1 MHTKKMTFAIVT
13 ALLVLALP
21 LAALAGNG
29 HGHGNT
35 RVYIGGSFWL
45 GPPAWGPAYYG
56 PGYWGPRYYYPPPP
70 YYAPAPV
77 IVQQTPQYV
86 ERAQADADYWYYC
99 ENPRGYYPYVR
110 TCPGGWMRV
119 VPDTVP
125 PGR

>member
-1 MHTKKMTFAIVT
+1 VNTKKMMTMAILAV
-13 ALLVLALP
+13 LLAVALP
-21 LAALAGNG
+21 PAAETGNG
-29 HGHGNT
+29 HSNT

-56 PGYWGPRYYYPPPP
+56 PGYWGPRYYYPPPA

-77 IVQQTPQYV
+77 IVQPAPQYV
-86 ERAQADADYWYYC
+86 ERTQPDADYWYYC

-110 TCPGGWMRV
+110 ACPGGWMRV

>member
-1 MHTKKMTFAIVT
+1 MHIRKMTFAT
-13 ALLVLALP
+13 MAALLVVTLP
-21 LAALAGNG
+21 LAALAG
-29 HGHGNT
+29 HGHGKT

-56 PGYWGPRYYYPPPP
+56 PGYYYPPPP

-110 TCPGGWMRV
+110 SCPGGWMRV

>member
-1 MHTKKMTFAIVT
+1 MTLAVIA
-13 ALLVLALP
+13 ALLVVALP
-21 LAALAGNG
+21 SAAPAGNG

-56 PGYWGPRYYYPPPP
+56 PGYYYPPPA
-70 YYAPAPV
+70 YYAPAPM
-77 IVQQTPQYV
+77 IVQPAPQYV
-86 ERAQADADYWYYC
+86 ERSQADADYWYYC

>member
-1 MHTKKMTFAIVT
+1 VHIRKITFAT
-13 ALLVLALP
+13 MAALLVVTLP
-21 LAALAGNG
+21 LAALAGHG

-56 PGYWGPRYYYPPPP
+56 PGYYYPPPP

>member
-1 MHTKKMTFAIVT
+1 MHIRNMTLAVMA
-13 ALLVLALP
+13 ALLVVTLP
-21 LAALAGNG
+21 LAALAGHG

-56 PGYWGPRYYYPPPP
+56 PGYYYPPPP

-86 ERAQADADYWYYC
+86 ERAQADADYWHYC

>member
-1 MHTKKMTFAIVT
+1 VHIRKITLTVIA
-13 ALLVLALP
+13 ALLVVALP
-21 LAALAGNG
+21 LTALAGNG

-56 PGYWGPRYYYPPPP
+56 PGYYYPPPP
-70 YYAPAPV
+70 YYAPAPM
-77 IVQQTPQYV
+77 IVQQAPQYV
-86 ERAQADADYWYYC
+86 ERSQTDADYWYYC

-110 TCPGGWMRV
+110 SCPGGWLRV

>member
-1 MHTKKMTFAIVT
+1 MTFAIVT
-13 ALLVLALP
+13 ALLVLVLP

-29 HGHGNT
+29 NGHGNT

>member
-1 MHTKKMTFAIVT
+1 MKTKKMMTMAILAV
-13 ALLVLALP
+13 LLAVALP
-21 LAALAGNG
+21 PAAGAGNG
-29 HGHGNT
+29 HSNT
-35 RVYIGGSFWL
+35 RVYIGGSLWL

-56 PGYWGPRYYYPPPP
+56 PGYWGPRYYYPPPA

-77 IVQQTPQYV
+77 IVQPAPQYV
-86 ERAQADADYWYYC
+86 ERTQPDADYWYYC

-110 TCPGGWMRV
+110 SCPGGWLRV

>member
-1 MHTKKMTFAIVT
+1 MNTKKMMTMAILAV
-13 ALLVLALP
+13 LLAVALP
-21 LAALAGNG
+21 PVAEAGNG
-29 HGHGNT
+29 HSNT

-56 PGYWGPRYYYPPPP
+56 PGYWGPRYYYPPPA

-77 IVQQTPQYV
+77 IVQPAPQYV
-86 ERAQADADYWYYC
+86 ERTQPDADYWYYC